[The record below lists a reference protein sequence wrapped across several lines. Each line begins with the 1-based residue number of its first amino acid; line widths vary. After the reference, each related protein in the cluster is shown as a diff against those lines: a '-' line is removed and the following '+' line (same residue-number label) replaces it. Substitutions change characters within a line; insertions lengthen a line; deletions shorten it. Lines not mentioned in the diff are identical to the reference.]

1 MAHPPPSKTPVAWT
15 ATDLDGDPHKQADK
29 ARRVRRMFGAIA
41 RRYDVNNRLHSFGR
55 DQAWRRRAVA
65 MCRLRGGESVLDA
78 ACGTGDLAEAF
89 AAAGA
94 GRVTGVDFVGEMLE
108 LARRKAARRRR
119 GPGVRPPRYVEADV
133 TALPFAPASFDVVS
147 IAFGIRNVAEPQ
159 RALSEFRRVLR
170 PGGRLVVLEFSEPT
184 NPVLRRLNRIYCD
197 HLMPLTATLIAADRS
212 GAYRYLPRSIVTF
225 ADRGRL
231 AEMIEA
237 AGFGAV
243 ETRPMTLGV
252 CVAYVAGLS
261 GPRETGVR

>member
-1 MAHPPPSKTPVAWT
+1 MG
-15 ATDLDGDPHKQADK
+15 GDPHQRADK

-41 RRYDVNNRLHSFGR
+41 RRYDINNRLHSFGR
-55 DQAWRRRAVA
+55 DQVWRRRAVA
-65 MCRLRGGESVLDA
+65 MCRLRGGEAVLDA

-108 LARRKAARRRR
+108 LARRKAARRRW
-119 GPGVRPPRYVEADV
+119 GPGVRPPRYLEADV
-133 TALPFAPASFDVVS
+133 MALPFAAGSFDVVS
-147 IAFGIRNVAEPQ
+147 IAFGIRNVAEPR

-184 NPVLRRLNRIYCD
+184 NPVLRRINRIYCD
-197 HLMPLTATLIAADRS
+197 HVMPLTATLIAADRT

-225 ADRGRL
+225 ADRARL
-231 AEMIEA
+231 AEMIEE
-237 AGFGAV
+237 AGFGSV

-261 GPRETGVR
+261 GHREAGVR